1 MSSVLDLS
9 VVIAFHN
16 HAKMTIDCVS
26 SLQKYGPNVREIL
39 LISNNS
45 SPDELR
51 IVEEYSK
58 SQPNIRVLT
67 WDYPFNYQK
76 EYNWGISQTSGE
88 FILMLNNDIELTEGS
103 IGLIESMYKKASK
116 KKVGIVGCTL
126 LYGNERDIQHAGIF
140 LMPEGMADH
149 MYVRERYQTALKQVG
164 SEKFPYDITKDMPM
178 TAVTGASQ
186 LVRKSS
192 FEKIGGFD
200 EKFIICGGDV
210 DLCIRMNESGL
221 QTWFVGGGYMLH
233 KESISRKF
241 IPIPAEDFYNSYI
254 SYIKGYDPEIG
265 DPFLPEI
272 TKKIKIHGV

>member
-1 MSSVLDLS
+1 
-9 VVIAFHN
+9 
-16 HAKMTIDCVS
+16 
-26 SLQKYGPNVREIL
+26 
-39 LISNNS
+39 
-45 SPDELR
+45 
-51 IVEEYSK
+51 
-58 SQPNIRVLT
+58 
-67 WDYPFNYQK
+67 
-76 EYNWGISQTSGE
+76 
-88 FILMLNNDIELTEGS
+88 
-103 IGLIESMYKKASK
+103 
-116 KKVGIVGCTL
+116 
-126 LYGNERDIQHAGIF
+126 
-140 LMPEGMADH
+140 
-149 MYVRERYQTALKQVG
+149 
-164 SEKFPYDITKDMPM
+164 MPM
-178 TAVTGASQ
+178 TAVTGAAQ

>member
-1 MSSVLDLS
+1 MSAILDLS
-9 VVIAFHN
+9 IVIAFHN

-26 SLQKYGPNVREIL
+26 SLKKYGPNVKEIL

-45 SPDELR
+45 SPDELHL
-51 IVEEYSK
+51 VEEYSK
-58 SQPNIRVLT
+58 DQSNVRVLT

-76 EYNWGISQTSGE
+76 EYNWGISQASGT

-103 IGLIESMYKKASK
+103 VGLIESMYKKASEES
-116 KKVGIVGCTL
+116 VGIVGCTL
-126 LYGNERDIQHAGIF
+126 LYGNERDIQHAGVF

-149 MYVRERYQTALKQVG
+149 MYVRERYQTVLKQAG
-164 SEKFPYDITKDMPM
+164 SEKFPYDISKDMPM
-178 TAVTGASQ
+178 TAVTGAAQ

-254 SYIKGYDPEIG
+254 SYIRGYDPEVG